1 MVLHQEPSGSVIPDV
16 HRKMA
21 REEGKLVVGSHR
33 SAEQVGG
40 YRDRALEACAAWP
53 RWVMGLPYLIPL
65 SGRPIGGKN
74 TANVGIL
81 WLDGSRPRVAEGVAK
96 G

>member
-1 MVLHQEPSGSVIPDV
+1 
-16 HRKMA
+16 MA

-53 RWVMGLPYLIPL
+53 RWVMGLPYLLPP
-65 SGRPIGGKN
+65 SGRPVGGKN
-74 TANVGIL
+74 ATDVGIL
-81 WLDGSRPRVAEGVAK
+81 RPDGSRPRVIGGVAK